1 MEFVL
6 ENGMRDVAAKAGV
19 AAMRARCCAAA
30 LRRARVW
37 RLVLGRDH
45 QANWEALA
53 PLLR

>member
-1 MEFVL
+1 MTL
-6 ENGMRDVAAKAGV
+6 RWPGAGAAAISES
-19 AAMRARCCAAA
+19 ARCSTA
-30 LRRARVW
+30 LRRAQLW